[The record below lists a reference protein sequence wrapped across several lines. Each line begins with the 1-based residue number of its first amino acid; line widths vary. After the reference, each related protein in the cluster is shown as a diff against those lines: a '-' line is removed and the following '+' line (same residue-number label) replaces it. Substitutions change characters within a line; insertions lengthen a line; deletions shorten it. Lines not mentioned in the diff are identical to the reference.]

1 MKVALVIFSTLE
13 GAGNAAVYRALGTA
27 KEFKDAGDD
36 VKIVFDG
43 SGVETAAAISQKDNG
58 LNASYEAVKDTVLG
72 ACGFCVKAHKV
83 SEQIEAANIPLLTEN
98 HGHASLRNLVVD
110 GYQVITF

>member
-36 VKIVFDG
+36 IKIVFDG
-43 SGVETAAAISQKDNG
+43 SGVETAAAISQSGHNLNG
-58 LNASYEAVKDTVLG
+58 AYKAVADTVLG

-83 SEQIEAANIPLLTEN
+83 ADEIDAADIPLLTDN
-98 HGHASLRNLVVD
+98 HGHASLRQVVVD
-110 GYQVITF
+110 GYQVITI

>member
-13 GAGNAAVYRALGTA
+13 GSGQAAVYRALGTA

-43 SGVETAAAISQKDNG
+43 SGVETAAATSQADNA
-58 LNASYEAVKDTVLG
+58 LNGAYAPVKDTVLG
-72 ACGFCVKAHKV
+72 ACGYCVKAHKV
-83 SEQIEAANIPLLTEN
+83 TEQIEKAGIDLLTEN
-98 HGHASLRNLVVD
+98 HGHASLRQLVVD